1 MVTPIEH
8 IYFPVKNGKTD
19 FASKLD
25 TVIHHRFTDEPT
37 FLQGFIS
44 QDIASANNSIF
55 KQFLTISNFSA
66 WLHTDII
73 DSKQNRYLYELIPSG
88 KPVHPY
94 FDIEF
99 DAEQL
104 NDLETCDIVWNIL
117 TNCFQQIGIQLQSE
131 HISIFCSTGKC
142 STDKITSG
150 WKASFHFI
158 LNTPQVF
165 RNTFEHKSFLNNII
179 IPYINNDLELVQKMY
194 WTDAKGV
201 KKCVID
207 NAVYGSNQGFR
218 LPFQSKLG
226 SDRILT
232 PQLNVTTYSIGVY
245 SDPST
250 LDFITIPDSTH
261 IHDSIILI
269 PQHFKQIESPEFP
282 LIHAITSLYT
292 DAFLT
297 SFQDTRDLIWG
308 LWNIE
313 QTQRM
318 FDLIH
323 SICSRGS
330 NYEYKWVNDLIY
342 AWKYGAI
349 NIGSIIR
356 WAKQCSDHKTV
367 NMLLTQY
374 NVNYNQELFTCHM
387 IPQKHTVL
395 DQRYLGHSVS
405 FNDYNTL
412 ILKSHLGT
420 GKTVSISNIIHNGGY
435 IRILIVS
442 PRKSYTHAQ
451 HGSLTEFTSYLDH
464 FYGDLSH
471 ISHLIIQVE
480 SLHRIGNGFQKYD
493 LVILDE
499 IESILNQLHSVKTNA
514 SNLITNHEALAMAV
528 STASHV
534 IMADAFISDRTFNFS
549 NELRNH
555 ETTHYFENVFNPYKR
570 RAILL
575 PSVENDTRIANIGGF
590 CERICEALR
599 TGKRIVVLW
608 TSKRRGDW
616 FVKHFLDNWLCDRD
630 CDVKPSWIFYNSAS
644 TKEEQDGLK
653 NVNESWKSVQCLMMT
668 TSITVGISYNPQIT
682 ELEFDEAFLYGS
694 SASAMPRDIA
704 QALFRV
710 RSLKSNR
717 LTYVLDTRASYD
729 IRIRGFNNIWN
740 ELAKKESTLMRL
752 HPLVKWTTC
761 PQWARY
767 NYCYCENEERNSRAQ
782 YKAVLDEYLVRS
794 GYGLFEEVHIPCH
807 KVSAIRV
814 DLDDKDSLIW
824 DNIDSIDSGVAD
836 DISKA
841 MKRGDASV
849 DHILCYKKWR
859 FRSEFRTDCSD
870 ADLKSLWA
878 RFYESSCEGRFW
890 NVILEKRLTVTDLAR
905 SEALKRYG
913 IMSGDSVKKR
923 ETLERFLKILGMTH
937 SQHEILISTEMLDKI
952 GIQLSKDEKELR
964 EGLGLR
970 ASQRKTKEWTVA
982 NTIDLITVVLD
993 MWGCGTV
1000 ECVIKMKKVD
1010 KKPIRFYSIQINK
1023 GNKLWSSIL
1032 GSNINYEENQLRL

>member
-25 TVIHHRFTDEPT
+25 NVIHHRFTDEPT

-44 QDIASANNSIF
+44 QDIESANNSII

-66 WLHTDII
+66 WLQTDII
-73 DSKQNRYLYELIPSG
+73 DSHTNRYLYEVIPTG

-117 TNCFQQIGIQLQSE
+117 SNCFQQIGIELQPE
-131 HISIFCSTGKC
+131 YLSIFCSTGKC

-150 WKASFHFI
+150 WKASFHII

-165 RNTFEHKSFLNNII
+165 RNTAEHKSFLNNII
-179 IPYINNDLELVQKMY
+179 IPYINNDLELVEKMY

-207 NAVYGSNQGFR
+207 DAVYGSNQGFR

-232 PQLNVTTYSIGVY
+232 PQLHVTTYSIGVY
-245 SDPST
+245 SDPTT
-250 LDFITIPDSTH
+250 LEFITIPDSTP
-261 IHDSIILI
+261 IHNSIILI

-282 LIHAITSLYT
+282 LIKTITTLYT

-330 NYEYKWVNDLIY
+330 NYEYKWVNDLIN

-356 WAKQCSDHKTV
+356 WAKQCSDDKTV
-367 NMLLTQY
+367 NKILKQY
-374 NVNYNQELFTCHM
+374 KINYNQELFTCHM
-387 IPQKHTVL
+387 IPQKHTIL
-395 DQRYLGHSVS
+395 DQRYLADSVS
-405 FNDYNTL
+405 FNDDIKSANQHNIQFKNGLFVPVLNTYESKTI

-420 GKTVSISNIIHNGGY
+420 GKTVSISNIIHNGEY
-435 IRILIVS
+435 KRILIVS

-514 SNLITNHEALAMAV
+514 SNL
-528 STASHV
+528 
-534 IMADAFISDRTFNFS
+534 
-549 NELRNH
+549 
-555 ETTHYFENVFNPYKR
+555 
-570 RAILL
+570 
-575 PSVENDTRIANIGGF
+575 
-590 CERICEALR
+590 
-599 TGKRIVVLW
+599 
-608 TSKRRGDW
+608 
-616 FVKHFLDNWLCDRD
+616 
-630 CDVKPSWIFYNSAS
+630 KPR
-644 TKEEQDGLK
+644 
-653 NVNESWKSVQCLMMT
+653 
-668 TSITVGISYNPQIT
+668 SI
-682 ELEFDEAFLYGS
+682 
-694 SASAMPRDIA
+694 
-704 QALFRV
+704 
-710 RSLKSNR
+710 
-717 LTYVLDTRASYD
+717 
-729 IRIRGFNNIWN
+729 
-740 ELAKKESTLMRL
+740 
-752 HPLVKWTTC
+752 
-761 PQWARY
+761 
-767 NYCYCENEERNSRAQ
+767 
-782 YKAVLDEYLVRS
+782 
-794 GYGLFEEVHIPCH
+794 GYGC
-807 KVSAIRV
+807 
-814 DLDDKDSLIW
+814 
-824 DNIDSIDSGVAD
+824 
-836 DISKA
+836 
-841 MKRGDASV
+841 
-849 DHILCYKKWR
+849 
-859 FRSEFRTDCSD
+859 
-870 ADLKSLWA
+870 
-878 RFYESSCEGRFW
+878 FYC
-890 NVILEKRLTVTDLAR
+890 IT
-905 SEALKRYG
+905 RYYG
-913 IMSGDSVKKR
+913 
-923 ETLERFLKILGMTH
+923 
-937 SQHEILISTEMLDKI
+937 
-952 GIQLSKDEKELR
+952 
-964 EGLGLR
+964 
-970 ASQRKTKEWTVA
+970 
-982 NTIDLITVVLD
+982 
-993 MWGCGTV
+993 
-1000 ECVIKMKKVD
+1000 
-1010 KKPIRFYSIQINK
+1010 
-1023 GNKLWSSIL
+1023 
-1032 GSNINYEENQLRL
+1032 